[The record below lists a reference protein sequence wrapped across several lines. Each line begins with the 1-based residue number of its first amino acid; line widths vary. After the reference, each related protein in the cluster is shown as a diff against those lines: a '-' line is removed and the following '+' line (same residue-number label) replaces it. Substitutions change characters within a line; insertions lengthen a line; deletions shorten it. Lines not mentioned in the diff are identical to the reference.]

1 MINLLLIF
9 IYIIAVYEGIR
20 NGFLNQLI
28 SFLVIILGFWLSFIS
43 APAITNTL
51 EVLVPY
57 PSPATAQAFVLYPE
71 EYAFMLDQS
80 FYLILSFLL
89 IFLFFWL
96 LSKLLLYIIEPL
108 KRFEENIYLDIMGGA
123 VLNLITVSIIIFLVF
138 FAMSTMAVESI
149 QELIADN
156 AWVRLI
162 IERTPVLSR
171 LFFNE
176 FISSLV

>member
-1 MINLLLIF
+1 MINLLLVL
-9 IYIIAVYEGIR
+9 IYIIAIYEGIR

-28 SFLVIILGFWLSFIS
+28 SFLVVILGFWLSFIL
-43 APAITNTL
+43 APAINNTL

-57 PSPATAQAFVLYPE
+57 PSPTTAEAFVLYPE

-89 IFLFFWL
+89 IFLFFWA
-96 LSKLLLYIIEPL
+96 LSKLVLYIIEPL
-108 KRFEENIYLDIMGGA
+108 NRFEENVYVDIIGGA
-123 VLNLITVSIIIFLVF
+123 ALNLITVSIIIFLVF
-138 FAMSTMAVESI
+138 FMMSTMAAESI
-149 QELIADN
+149 QGLIADN

-162 IERTPVLSR
+162 IERTPIFSR

-176 FISSLV
+176 FILSLV

>member
-57 PSPATAQAFVLYPE
+57 PSPTTAQAFVLYPE